1 MQSCTRSAPA
11 AETGEDRPYR
21 AFMIMGG
28 KEERASAKHIIASAV
43 ELYQDLFTGKLGAHP
58 LLNRRCFG
66 FDAS

>member
-1 MQSCTRSAPA
+1 
-11 AETGEDRPYR
+11 
-21 AFMIMGG
+21 MIMGG

-66 FDAS
+66 FAAS